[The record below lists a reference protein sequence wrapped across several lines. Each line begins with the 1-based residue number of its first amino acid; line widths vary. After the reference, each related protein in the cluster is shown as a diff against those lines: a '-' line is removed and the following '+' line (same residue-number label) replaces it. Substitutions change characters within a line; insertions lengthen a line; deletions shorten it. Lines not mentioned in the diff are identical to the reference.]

1 MSKAITLS
9 EWKTQVE
16 EAKAANMKRKAQQF
30 VADATVVN
38 ETPAEAPA
46 TMVPE
51 VSAPTED
58 TNQISASD
66 ESTVPETAVEESPAT
81 DNVAEVETS
90 TEEEVSQDTPDNEP
104 VAAPVAP
111 AEDDTT
117 VKASSEMDKLRETLG
132 NMLKN
137 ADAGTIVYG
146 RVGKRGKQF
155 KGIVA
160 PELKSFMQ
168 TVLTT
173 GEPPAEF
180 SIACDVHPKTHS
192 IALWEEGGA
201 YLETGTA
208 LIITDPYGNAKDPKV
223 AYNNKNVCNGRHA
236 LLRLDLYDHIIV
248 GVRSGSTKAVAIYR
262 VNTITPVI
270 NNSATAICSC
280 IVSISPRDEERD
292 DILIKQDLKDYERTW
307 ICAQDSESDGVSD
320 KLDHVLGLID
330 ATLYDTEVCKP
341 IYTNRYGNTRRNIES
356 LKRDYINYIKNPLPE
371 VKSFDTLSSMYEY
384 FDTAS
389 EVFFTEFNP
398 RNEDLVAILT
408 LNRVVG
414 NSGTAYLKVNMNYF
428 IYPNLNVDANTLN
441 PNVTYPQW
449 FMAIGGVILKES
461 DTFYYPDTDGRD
473 ANKCTSCASIIAEL
487 HAHGNCTRLAA
498 LKRLC

>member
-1 MSKAITLS
+1 MSKAITLP
-9 EWKTQVE
+9 EWKKQVE
-16 EAKAANMKRKAQQF
+16 EAKAANMKRKAQQL
-30 VADATVVN
+30 VADAAEVN
-38 ETPAEAPA
+38 ETPAEEPA
-46 TMVPE
+46 TTVPE
-51 VSAPTED
+51 VSTPTDD

-66 ESTVPETAVEESPAT
+66 ESTVPETEVEESPVT
-81 DNVAEVETS
+81 DNVAEAETS
-90 TEEEVSQDTPDNEP
+90 TEEEVSQDTPDDEP
-104 VAAPVAP
+104 VAAPAAP
-111 AEDDTT
+111 AEDNCTL
-117 VKASSEMDKLRETLG
+117 KAASELDKLRATLSS
-132 NMLKN
+132 MLKN
-137 ADAGTIVYG
+137 ADAGTVVYG

-155 KGIVA
+155 KGIIA

-168 TVLTT
+168 TVLST
-173 GEPPAEF
+173 GEAPDEF

-201 YLETGTA
+201 YLESGTA

-248 GVRSGSTKAVAIYR
+248 GVRSGNTKVVAIYR

-270 NNSATAICSC
+270 NNAATAICSC
-280 IVSISPRDEERD
+280 IVSISPRDEEND
-292 DILIKQDLKDYERTW
+292 DIIIKQELKDYERTW
-307 ICAQDSESDGVSD
+307 ICAQNSESDGVSD
-320 KLDHVLGLID
+320 KLDHVLSLID

-356 LKRDYINYIKNPLPE
+356 LKRDYINHIKKPLPE
-371 VKSFDTLSSMYEY
+371 VKSFDTLSKMYEY
-384 FDTAS
+384 FDMAS
-389 EVFFTEFNP
+389 DVFFTEYNP
-398 RNEDLVAILT
+398 RHEDLVAIIT

-414 NSGTAYLKVNMNYF
+414 SSGTAYLKVNMNYF
-428 IYPNLNVDANTLN
+428 IYPSLNVDKETLN

-449 FMAIGGVILKES
+449 FMSIGGVILKES
-461 DTFYYPDTDGRD
+461 DTFYYPDTDGKD
-473 ANKCTSCASIIAEL
+473 DSKCTSCASIIAEL

>member
-1 MSKAITLS
+1 MSKAITLP
-9 EWKTQVE
+9 EWKKQVE
-16 EAKAANMKRKAQQF
+16 EAKAANMKRKAQQLA
-30 VADATVVN
+30 ADAAEVN
-38 ETPAEAPA
+38 ETPAEEPA
-46 TMVPE
+46 TTVPE
-51 VSAPTED
+51 VSTPTED

-66 ESTVPETAVEESPAT
+66 ESTVPETPVEESPVT
-81 DNVAEVETS
+81 NDVAETS

-104 VAAPVAP
+104 VTAPVVP

-117 VKASSEMDKLRETLG
+117 VKASSEMDKLRATLS
-132 NMLKN
+132 NMLKD

-168 TVLTT
+168 TVLST

-292 DILIKQDLKDYERTW
+292 DIIIKQDLKDYERTW
-307 ICAQDSESDGVSD
+307 ICAQDSASDGVSD

-356 LKRDYINYIKNPLPE
+356 LKRDYINHIKNPLPE

-389 EVFFTEFNP
+389 EVFFTEHNP
-398 RNEDLVAILT
+398 RNADLVAILT

-487 HAHGNCTRLAA
+487 HSHGNCTRLAA

>member
-30 VADATVVN
+30 VADATEVKA
-38 ETPAEAPA
+38 TPAEAPA
-46 TMVPE
+46 IMVPE
-51 VSAPTED
+51 VSTPTED
-58 TNQISASD
+58 TNQISASG
-66 ESTVPETAVEESPAT
+66 ESTVPETKVEESPVT
-81 DNVAEVETS
+81 NDVPEVETS

-104 VAAPVAP
+104 VAAPVVP

-117 VKASSEMDKLRETLG
+117 VKASSEMDKLRATLS
-132 NMLKN
+132 NMLKD

-168 TVLTT
+168 TVLST

-248 GVRSGSTKAVAIYR
+248 GVRSGFIKVVAIYR

-292 DILIKQDLKDYERTW
+292 DILIRQDLKDYERTW

-356 LKRDYINYIKNPLPE
+356 LKRDYINYIKDPLPE
-371 VKSFDTLSSMYEY
+371 VKSFDTLGSMYEY

-414 NSGTAYLKVNMNYF
+414 SSGTAYLKVNMNYF
-428 IYPNLNVDANTLN
+428 IYPNLNVDVNTLN

-473 ANKCTSCASIIAEL
+473 ANKCISCASIIAEL

>member
-30 VADATVVN
+30 VADATEVKA
-38 ETPAEAPA
+38 TPAEAPA
-46 TMVPE
+46 ITVPE

-66 ESTVPETAVEESPAT
+66 ESTVPETKVEESPVT
-81 DNVAEVETS
+81 NDVPEVETS

-104 VAAPVAP
+104 VAAPVVP

-117 VKASSEMDKLRETLG
+117 VKASSEMDKLRATLS
-132 NMLKN
+132 NMLKD

-168 TVLTT
+168 TVLST

-280 IVSISPRDEERD
+280 IVSISPQDEERD
-292 DILIKQDLKDYERTW
+292 DIRIKQDIKDYERTW
-307 ICAQDSESDGVSD
+307 IYAQNSESDGISD

-356 LKRDYINYIKNPLPE
+356 LKRDYINYIKDPLPE

-389 EVFFTEFNP
+389 EVFFTEHNP

-449 FMAIGGVILKES
+449 FMSIGGVILKES

-487 HAHGNCTRLAA
+487 HSHGNCTRLAA

>member
-1 MSKAITLS
+1 MSKAITLP
-9 EWKTQVE
+9 EWKKQVE

-30 VADATVVN
+30 VADATEVKA
-38 ETPAEAPA
+38 TPAEAPA
-46 TMVPE
+46 IMVPE

-66 ESTVPETAVEESPAT
+66 ESTVPETEVEESPVT

-90 TEEEVSQDTPDNEP
+90 TEEVSQDTPDDEP

-111 AEDDTT
+111 AEDDGT
-117 VKASSEMDKLRETLG
+117 VKAASELDKLRATLS

-168 TVLTT
+168 TVLST

-248 GVRSGSTKAVAIYR
+248 GVRSGSTKVVAIYR

-371 VKSFDTLSSMYEY
+371 VKSFNTLGSMYEY

-414 NSGTAYLKVNMNYF
+414 SSGTAYLKVNMNYF